1 MANCQSVVEMVVP
14 KSIAN
19 TTCGIPSNTRT
30 KAHYL
35 ELVKS
40 YCWEE
45 VIMGYDEN
53 GVAITCLGVERI
65 HDPML
70 LEELEGYRPNGNFDR
85 IAAFGHA
92 LVWHDHLNIRG
103 IQVDEEQR
111 FIEDTTARDI
121 LRGAKNIRNM
131 RSGKFKKRV
140 RKR

>member
-14 KSIAN
+14 KSVAN
-19 TTCGIPSNTRT
+19 TTCGLPSNTRT

-45 VIMGYDEN
+45 VEVGYDDD
-53 GVAITCLGVERI
+53 GSVITSLGIERI

-70 LEELEGYRPNGNFDR
+70 LEEIENYRPNGNFDR

-103 IQVDEEQR
+103 VQADEQKQFVQNKE
-111 FIEDTTARDI
+111 ARGI
-121 LRGAKNIRNM
+121 LSNARNIRNTN
-131 RSGKFKKRV
+131 SGKYRRRV